1 VPQIVVRDGRS
12 AGALAA
18 EVVFGS
24 PGAGLVL
31 VGVTGTN
38 GKTTTTALVRHLL
51 GLRGPAA
58 SLGTLGLVDPDG
70 RPREGSVG
78 LTTPGPVQLSS
89 WLREL
94 VDAGVASVSLEASS
108 HALDQ
113 RRLDGLRFQAAVFT
127 NLSRDHLDYH
137 GTMEAYRGAKLRL
150 LELVADDGTVIVNAA
165 DPAWQGVGA
174 TRLVRFRVEDAAA
187 GAPAAV
193 PPVEVVARQLHTDA
207 GGSRFTLHA
216 AGASVPVRLP
226 LPGRFNVE
234 NATAAAAVG
243 LVRGLSLAEV
253 AEGLASAPPVPGRLE
268 VVVRDPFTVIIDFA
282 HTPAALDRVLETVRS
297 LAAGRLVVVF
307 GAGGDRDRSK
317 RRPMARAVARWADRV
332 WLTSDN
338 PRTEDAGQILDDLA
352 AGLGGVSVQRQVDR
366 RRAIHGA
373 VAEAE
378 AGDVV
383 VLAGKGHETHQVVG
397 EERFPFDERDVV
409 AEAMAARGAE

>member
-1 VPQIVVRDGRS
+1 
-12 AGALAA
+12 
-18 EVVFGS
+18 
-24 PGAGLVL
+24 
-31 VGVTGTN
+31 
-38 GKTTTTALVRHLL
+38 
-51 GLRGPAA
+51 
-58 SLGTLGLVDPDG
+58 
-70 RPREGSVG
+70 
-78 LTTPGPVQLSS
+78 
-89 WLREL
+89 
-94 VDAGVASVSLEASS
+94 
-108 HALDQ
+108 
-113 RRLDGLRFQAAVFT
+113 
-127 NLSRDHLDYH
+127 
-137 GTMEAYRGAKLRL
+137 
-150 LELVADDGTVIVNAA
+150 VADDGTVIVNAA

-207 GGSRFTLHA
+207 SGSRFTLHA

-282 HTPAALDRVLETVRS
+282 HTPAALDRVLETLRS